1 MHVNSNSFTGP
12 LVIGTFEKRAPGP
25 VSFSEAPAGYPNK
38 KSNHRKNRKRAGT
51 RALSFSFSPDSLKH
65 KEASAGERELQLKI
79 LTRQVHLYSDS
90 LVSEELSFN
99 VGYVVVEITRL
110 TSPEVRV
117 AVQACAEPPVLILT
131 QQEKR
136 RLALCS
142 QGAYGQN

>member
-1 MHVNSNSFTGP
+1 M
-12 LVIGTFEKRAPGP
+12 
-25 VSFSEAPAGYPNK
+25 
-38 KSNHRKNRKRAGT
+38 
-51 RALSFSFSPDSLKH
+51 
-65 KEASAGERELQLKI
+65 
-79 LTRQVHLYSDS
+79 HLYSDS

-99 VGYVVVEITRL
+99 VGYAVVEITRL

-131 QQEKR
+131 QQAKR

>member
-1 MHVNSNSFTGP
+1 M
-12 LVIGTFEKRAPGP
+12 
-25 VSFSEAPAGYPNK
+25 
-38 KSNHRKNRKRAGT
+38 
-51 RALSFSFSPDSLKH
+51 LSFSFSPESLHH

-90 LVSEELSFN
+90 LVSEELSVN
-99 VGYVVVEITRL
+99 VGYAVVEITRL

-117 AVQACAEPPVLILT
+117 AVQACAEPLVLILT
-131 QQEKR
+131 RQEKR